1 MQSSPCS
8 SRCAGNKVSWTKRKG
23 MCAAHLTYLAIQ
35 NGYAQLYL
43 VTQQERSDAEAVKA
57 SGSQKVAY
65 IYLIF

>member
-8 SRCAGNKVSWTKRKG
+8 SRCAGNKVSWTKR

-35 NGYAQLYL
+35 NGYAQLHL

-57 SGSQKVAY
+57 LGSQKVAY